1 MPSKTPKTQTP
12 TQVSPLRQKLG
23 VELRKL
29 REAAG
34 MTAGE
39 AAEQLEISASTISR
53 METGTVQAHPRDVDA
68 MCACCGLEDVFG
80 GPRQALVALARKCRD
95 RGWWYKHRHEMT
107 DELLNYVSI
116 ESGAATIRS
125 YQNMILP
132 GSLQTPE
139 YAKVLAETLVHPDVG
154 MTVQREAIEQQIEI
168 RTERQKELFTAAKH
182 KVKVVLDE
190 QVLTRPI
197 ASPKVM
203 RAQLELLLQVA
214 EMDGVN
220 LQVVPF
226 ETGAYPGL
234 GGSFTL
240 FGFAPPVELDIV
252 HVENHGRNYMVENE
266 DIIRYYEIVF
276 HRVQDSALPV
286 GESLSRV
293 KEIAEGL

>member
-1 MPSKTPKTQTP
+1 MPPK

-29 REAAG
+29 REDAG
-34 MTAGE
+34 MTADD
-39 AAEQLEISASTISR
+39 AAARLEISSSTISR
-53 METGTVQAHPRDVDA
+53 SETGFVQPHPRDVDA
-68 MCACCGLEDVFG
+68 MCQLYGHDEG
-80 GPRQALVALARKCRD
+80 GSSKRQALVALARKSRE
-95 RGWWYKHRHEMT
+95 RGWWYKHRKDMS
-107 DELLNYVSI
+107 DELLSYVAI
-116 ESGAATIRS
+116 ESGAATISS

-132 GSLQTPE
+132 GALQTPD
-139 YAKVLAETLVHPDVG
+139 YSMVLAETLIHPDVG
-154 MTVQREAIEQQIEI
+154 MHVQREVIDQQIEI

-182 KVKVVLDE
+182 TVTVVLDE

-197 ASPKVM
+197 ATPKVM
-203 RAQLELLLQVA
+203 RAQLELLLQIA
-214 EMDGVN
+214 ELDGVN
-220 LQVVPF
+220 LQIVPF
-226 ETGAYPGL
+226 AAGAYAGL

-240 FGFAPPVELDIV
+240 FGFAPPIELDIV

-286 GESLSRV
+286 SESRSRV

>member
-1 MPSKTPKTQTP
+1 MPPK

-39 AAEQLEISASTISR
+39 AAAHLEISASTISR
-53 METGTVQAHPRDVDA
+53 SETGDVQVHPRDVDA
-68 MCACCGLEDVFG
+68 MCEAYGLEDDVG
-80 GPRQALVALARKCRD
+80 GTRQALVALCRKARE
-95 RGWWYKHRHEMT
+95 RGWWYKHRKMMT
-107 DELLNYVSI
+107 DELMNYVAI
-116 ESGAATIRS
+116 ESGAATISS

-132 GSLQTPE
+132 GALQTPE
-139 YAKVLAETLVHPDVG
+139 YATVLAETLVHPDVG
-154 MTVQREAIEQQIEI
+154 LAEQREAVDQRIEI

-182 KVKVVLDE
+182 TVKVVLDE

-197 ASPKVM
+197 ASAKVM
-203 RAQLELLLQVA
+203 RAQLELLVQVA
-214 EMDGVN
+214 DLDGVS
-220 LQVVPF
+220 LRIVPF
-226 ETGAYPGL
+226 TAGAYPGL
-234 GGSFTL
+234 GGPFTL
-240 FGFAPPVELDIV
+240 FGFAPPIDLNIV

-286 GESLSRV
+286 GDSISRV